1 MYDEQN
7 CHGKVLNGHPL
18 LHTVCS
24 KDIVDLVGPVQMNS
38 PVDLETDTLGVSRM
52 IWFSKMNGTETI
64 WARVDEE
71 TEE

>member
-24 KDIVDLVGPVQMNS
+24 KDIVGPVQMNS

-71 TEE
+71 TQE